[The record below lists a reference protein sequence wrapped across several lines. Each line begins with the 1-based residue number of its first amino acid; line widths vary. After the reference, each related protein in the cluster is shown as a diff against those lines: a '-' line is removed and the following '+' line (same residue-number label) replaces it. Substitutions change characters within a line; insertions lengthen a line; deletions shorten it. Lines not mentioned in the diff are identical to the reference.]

1 MTIFA
6 LSFLSNHK
14 NRLTKLCL
22 LFLFSNIPTLHN
34 TFLNVKHIFKHVFT
48 VIQIDH
54 LPRLRWCNKIKQTI
68 SRTHSHCLVSY
79 QCKAFPMPKDF
90 LSLCILLFFSSDFNW
105 FKSLYENKIWVVTAH
120 TPVGTTAIPYLGFF
134 VRLVILNWNCI
145 GRSDPKCMSSTI
157 FEGFFYSYSMINRHS
172 WLVI

>member
-14 NRLTKLCL
+14 NRLTKLCW

-34 TFLNVKHIFKHVFT
+34 IFLNVKQIFKHVFT
-48 VIQIDH
+48 VIPNDH
-54 LPRLRWCNKIKQTI
+54 PPRLVWCNKIKQTI

-90 LSLCILLFFSSDFNW
+90 LSLCILLFFSCDFNW

-120 TPVGTTAIPYLGFF
+120 TPVGTMAIPYLGFF
-134 VRLVILNWNCI
+134 MHLVNLHWN
-145 GRSDPKCMSSTI
+145 
-157 FEGFFYSYSMINRHS
+157 
-172 WLVI
+172 